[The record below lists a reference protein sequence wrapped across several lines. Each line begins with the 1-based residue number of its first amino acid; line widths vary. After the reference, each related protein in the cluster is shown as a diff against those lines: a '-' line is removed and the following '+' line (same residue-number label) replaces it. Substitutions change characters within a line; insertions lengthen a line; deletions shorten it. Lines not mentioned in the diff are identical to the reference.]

1 MSCPRDQIP
10 DFAGMTVGCGA
21 ARVRMP
27 HIGGAKKMFKIS
39 ALKI

>member
-1 MSCPRDQIP
+1 MSCSRDQIP

-21 ARVRMP
+21 PRVRIS
-27 HIGGAKKMFKIS
+27 HIGVAKKMFKIS